1 MDWFSNLMSLDAS
14 NIETTQPIEQPAPA
28 RQRRQNSQLR
38 RFALYSQLAAI
49 AIVVLIVGVF
59 AAFQFAERGEV
70 RSGVTAFGVDLGG
83 MNRDEARRALNTAR
97 DQRNGQEI
105 WLMDG
110 TRGWEVTESDLG
122 LAMDI
127 EGAMDDAFAAGHDGF
142 SPGRLALVWHFN
154 GQTEVGVGRVRV
166 DGSVLATRLAQ
177 LTTEI
182 NQEKIDP
189 ELMVHADGTHTYR
202 NAQIGRAVNVNATST
217 NVLRSLAT
225 GSSAAAIAVD
235 ETPPVATDVAYEHA
249 RQQLHR
255 VLDAPIT
262 MVAADREWT
271 LTPDQIA
278 YWLELIPANGDQ
290 PAEVKIDQGWV
301 DAVIYEIGW
310 ATDRSPKTPRVW
322 WDVGGALYVMQ
333 DGVNGQQMDSQASLS
348 MVMDTFLGLNDTN
361 RIEFP
366 VATSPPLELPAD
378 LNELGIRSLIAESST
393 PYGGGNVPE
402 KKHNIELAARL
413 LNGTVVLPGQVFS
426 FNAEIGAMTT
436 DAGFQVAYGIA
447 NENGDLRTVPAEAGG
462 ICQVASTVFQPVFWA
477 GYQIERR
484 STHSYW
490 IPSYT
495 SNGLPGLD
503 ATVDSTTGLDF
514 RWMNNGPSA
523 ILIEAAAD
531 GDNFTVRLYGT
542 QPDWT
547 VDVSPPEITNVVA
560 ARQEEIMQ
568 DDSTLQA
575 GQTLRVERAQDGF
588 DIEIVRKVHESDGEV
603 RELVLSAEYGPSRN
617 VTLVGTGEDVAE
629 PQASTP

>member
-1 MDWFSNLMSLDAS
+1 MSLDVP
-14 NIETTQPIEQPAPA
+14 NIDTTQSVDQPARAKPS
-28 RQRRQNSQLR
+28 RDNSELR
-38 RFALYSQLAAI
+38 RWALYSQLAAVT
-49 AIVVLIVGVF
+49 IVVLIVGVF

-83 MNRDEARRALNTAR
+83 MNREEARQALEAAR
-97 DQRNGQEI
+97 DERNGQEL

-110 TRGWEVTESDLG
+110 TRGWEVTQDDLG

-127 EGAMDDAFAAGHDGF
+127 EGALDDAFAVGHDGF
-142 SPGRLALVWHFN
+142 GPGRLALVWHFN
-154 GQTEVGVGRVRV
+154 GQTEVGVDRIRV
-166 DGSVLATRLAQ
+166 DGNILSTRLAQ
-177 LTTEI
+177 LTAEI

-189 ELMVHADGTHTYR
+189 ELLIHADGAHPYR
-202 NAQIGRAVNVNATST
+202 NTQIGRAVDTNATST
-217 NVLRSLAT
+217 NILRSLAM

-235 ETPPVATDVAYEHA
+235 ETLPVANDVAYDHA
-249 RQQLHR
+249 RQQLDR
-255 VLDAPIT
+255 ILDAPVT
-262 MVAADREWT
+262 MVAAGREWT

-278 YWLELIPANGDQ
+278 YWLELIPAEGDQ
-290 PAEVKIDQGWV
+290 QALVKVDEGWV

-333 DGVNGQQMDSQASLS
+333 EGVHGQHFDNEKSLS
-348 MVMDTFLGLNDTN
+348 MLMDVFLGLSDAN
-361 RIEFP
+361 RVEFP
-366 VATSPPLELPAD
+366 VTTSPPPALPED
-378 LNELGIRSLIAESST
+378 LNDLGIRSLIAESST

-402 KKHNIELAARL
+402 KKHNIELAASL

-447 NENGDLRTVPAEAGG
+447 NDNGDLRTVPAEAGG
-462 ICQVASTVFQPVFWA
+462 ICQVASTMFQPVFWA

-514 RWMNNGPSA
+514 RWLNNGPSA
-523 ILIEAAAD
+523 VLIEAVAD
-531 GDNFTVRLYGT
+531 GENFTVRLYGT

-547 VDVSPPEITNVVA
+547 VEVAPPEITNVVVA
-560 ARQEEIMQ
+560 SQEEVMQ
-568 DDSTLQA
+568 EDPTLPA

-588 DIEIVRKVHESDGEV
+588 DIEIVRKVHESNGEV
-603 RELVLSAEYGPSRN
+603 RELELSATYGPSRN

-629 PQASTP
+629 PQVSTP